1 MTREIRRAQ
10 QELSSAINC
19 NIEEING
26 KPYTLLQF
34 IIEEKDYLKSLDP
47 ENKLVKL
54 IEENIEAFKD
64 KYENGKPAID
74 LMKLSEELTV
84 IKSFLDIP
92 EEYTIINS
100 IGDYIIAENNGEL
113 FIFGLQCMRL
123 SCIGKSALTV
133 VGVLEVELKEM
144 IHEKILPKFDLNEYT
159 MYYPLIFADTLFI
172 FNKMRD
178 CFRLQELLMKIQSP
192 TGIHNLSK
200 I

>member
-1 MTREIRRAQ
+1 MIREIRKAQ

-34 IIEEKDYLKSLDP
+34 IVEEKDYLKSLDP
-47 ENKLVKL
+47 ENRLVKL

-74 LMKLSEELTV
+74 LMKLSEELTI

-100 IGDYIIAENNGEL
+100 IGDYIIAEKNGEL

-123 SCIGKSALTV
+123 SCIEKSALTL
-133 VGVLEVELKEM
+133 VGVLEIELKEM
-144 IHEKILPKFDLNEYT
+144 IHEKVFPKFDFNEYT
-159 MYYPLIFADTLFI
+159 MYYPLIFANTLFV
-172 FNKMRD
+172 FNKMSD
-178 CFRLQELLMKIQSP
+178 CFRLQELLMKYQSP
-192 TGIHNLSK
+192 TGIHDFSK